1 MAFLSF
7 SQNAFYKWRDASLT
21 DDLWVGWEALIL
33 NLVGTSGGKAF
44 WRERAYVFGTEF
56 RDPMQDVIMQ
66 KQPDPAARP
75 LGAFDIS

>member
-1 MAFLSF
+1 
-7 SQNAFYKWRDASLT
+7 
-21 DDLWVGWEALIL
+21 
-33 NLVGTSGGKAF
+33 VGTSGGKAF

-56 RDPMQDVIMQ
+56 RDPVQDVIMQ